1 MSNTI
6 SFTGARLSL
15 PCRSVKPARQLRFG
29 ILGAG
34 RIVAKLCGASRLV
47 HGAKLIAIASR
58 DLERARACAAEFG
71 IAKAYGDYQALL
83 DDPDVDIVFNTLH
96 NGLHCEWSIRAL
108 EAGKHVL
115 CEKPLACTVAEAQR
129 MFAAAHENNR
139 KLMEAFMYRF
149 HPQIAEVKRRLD
161 AGEIGTMLYI
171 RSSYTFHGRERDN
184 PRYWP
189 NAGGGALMDVG
200 CYCVNL
206 SRCFAGSEP
215 TRVLAQA
222 HFDET
227 TDVDLSLN
235 GALVFDNRLTAFF
248 SCSFEAESTWVAE
261 IVGTRGKLVIP
272 HPWLPPQWPAQ
283 FVVTRD
289 SKDEVE
295 RVEADSVPQHVLA
308 PFALEIEH
316 FADCVRND
324 RLPTF
329 PPGTDAERDSLANM
343 RVIEALLESAH
354 KDSTPVKT

>member
-1 MSNTI
+1 VQ
-6 SFTGARLSL
+6 RD
-15 PCRSVKPARQLRFG
+15 RQLRWG

-34 RIVAKLCGASRLV
+34 RIVTKLGEAFRLVQGAKLC
-47 HGAKLIAIASR
+47 AIASR
-58 DLERARACAAEFG
+58 ELERAKSRAAEFD
-71 IAKAYGDYQALL
+71 IAKAYVDYQALL
-83 DDPDVDIVFNTLH
+83 DDPDVDIIFNTLH
-96 NGLHCEWSIRAL
+96 NGLHCEWSIRAI

-129 MFAAAHENNR
+129 MFAAARKNGR

-215 TRVLAQA
+215 TRVVAQA
-222 HFDET
+222 HFDEAT
-227 TDVDLSLN
+227 GVDLTLS
-235 GALVFDNRLTAFF
+235 GALVFDNRLTAHF
-248 SCSFEAESTWVAE
+248 SCSFEAESTWAAE
-261 IVGTRGKLVIP
+261 IVGTKGRLVIP

-283 FVVTRD
+283 FVITRD
-289 SKDEVE
+289 GQDEVV
-295 RVEADSVPQHVLA
+295 RVEADSVAQHAFA

-316 FADCVRND
+316 FTDCVRND
-324 RLPTF
+324 RLPMF
-329 PPGTDAERDSLANM
+329 PPGMDAERDSLANM
-343 RVIEALLESAH
+343 RVIEALLKSAH
-354 KDSTPVKT
+354 GGGDDGAPA

>member
-1 MSNTI
+1 M
-6 SFTGARLSL
+6 
-15 PCRSVKPARQLRFG
+15 LRFG

-34 RIVAKLCGASRLV
+34 RILAKYGPAFTLLKSAELVAV
-47 HGAKLIAIASR
+47 ASR
-58 DLERARACAAEFG
+58 DLERAQAAAQQHGASRACSGYES
-71 IAKAYGDYQALL
+71 LL
-83 DDPDVDIVFNTLH
+83 ADPEIDVVINTLH

-129 MFAAAHENNR
+129 IFAAARENNR

-161 AGEIGTMLYI
+161 AGEIGTILYI
-171 RSSYTFHGRERDN
+171 RSSYTFHGREREN
-184 PRYWP
+184 PRYWA

-206 SRCFAGSEP
+206 SRCLAGGEP
-215 TRVLAQA
+215 TRVVAQA

-227 TDVDLSLN
+227 TDVDLTLS
-235 GALVFDNRLTAFF
+235 GALVFDNRLTAHF
-248 SCSFEAESTWVAE
+248 SCSFEAESTWAAE
-261 IVGTRGKLVIP
+261 IVGTRGRLLIP

-283 FVVTRD
+283 FVITRD
-289 SKDEVE
+289 GKDEVVC
-295 RVEADSVPQHVLA
+295 VEADSVPQHVLA

-316 FADCVRND
+316 FADCVRNN
-324 RLPTF
+324 RPPTF
-329 PPGTDAERDSLANM
+329 PPGIDAERDSLANM

-354 KDSTPVKT
+354 NDSADDKM

>member
-1 MSNTI
+1 M
-6 SFTGARLSL
+6 
-15 PCRSVKPARQLRFG
+15 RFG

-34 RIVAKLCGASRLV
+34 RIVTKLGEAFRLV
-47 HGAKLIAIASR
+47 RGGKLTAIASR
-58 DLERARACAAEFG
+58 ELARARARAAEFD
-71 IAKAYGDYQALL
+71 IANAYGDYQALL

-129 MFAAAHENNR
+129 MFAAARENKR

-161 AGEIGTMLYI
+161 AGEIGTILYI

-215 TRVLAQA
+215 TRVVAQA
-222 HFDET
+222 HFDKT
-227 TDVDLSLN
+227 TDVDLTLS
-235 GALVFDNRLTAFF
+235 GTLVFDDRLTAQF
-248 SCSFEAESTWVAE
+248 SCSFEAESSWAAE
-261 IVGTRGKLVIP
+261 IVGTEGKLVIP

-283 FVVTRD
+283 FVITRD
-289 SKDEVE
+289 GKDEVV
-295 RVEADSVPQHVLA
+295 RVEADSVLQHVLS

-316 FADCVRND
+316 FTDCVRNNH
-324 RLPTF
+324 PPMF
-329 PPGTDAERDSLANM
+329 PPGIDAEQDSLANM
-343 RVIEALLESAH
+343 RVIETLLKSAH
-354 KDSTPVKT
+354 SGA

>member
-1 MSNTI
+1 M
-6 SFTGARLSL
+6 A
-15 PCRSVKPARQLRFG
+15 KPTELRFG

-34 RIVAKLCGASRLV
+34 RIVTKLGGASRLV
-47 HGAKLIAIASR
+47 RGAKLIAIASR
-58 DLERARACAAEFG
+58 DLERARARAAEFG
-71 IAKAYGDYQALL
+71 VGNYQALL
-83 DDPDVDIVFNTLH
+83 DDPEVDVVFNTLH
-96 NGLHCEWSIRAL
+96 NGLHCDWTVRAL
-108 EAGKHVL
+108 ETGKQVI
-115 CEKPLACTVAEAQR
+115 CEKPLACTVAQAQR
-129 MFAAAHENNR
+129 MFAAAHTNNR

-149 HPQIAEVKRRLD
+149 HPQITEVKRRVD
-161 AGEIGTMLYI
+161 AGEIGEPLYL

-206 SRCFAGSEP
+206 SRCLAGSEP
-215 TRVLAQA
+215 TRVMAQA

-227 TDVDLSLN
+227 TDVDLTLN
-235 GALVFDNRLTAFF
+235 GSLVFDNRLTAQF
-248 SCSFEAESTWVAE
+248 SCSFEAENSWAAE
-261 IVGTRGKLVIP
+261 IVGTNGKLAIP

-283 FVVTRD
+283 FVITRD
-289 SKDEVE
+289 GKDEVV

-324 RLPTF
+324 RPPTF

-343 RVIEALLESAH
+343 RVIEALLESARH
-354 KDSTPVKT
+354 DSADVRV

>member
-1 MSNTI
+1 MATAS
-6 SFTGARLSL
+6 R
-15 PCRSVKPARQLRFG
+15 LRFG

-34 RIVAKLCGASRLV
+34 RIVSKLGGASRLV
-47 HGAKLIAIASR
+47 RGAKLIAIASR
-58 DLERARACAAEFG
+58 ELDRARARATEFG
-71 IAKAYGDYQALL
+71 IAKAYGDYQAVL

-129 MFAAAHENNR
+129 MFAAAHKYKR

-149 HPQIAEVKRRLD
+149 HPQIAQVTRRLD
-161 AGEIGTMLYI
+161 AGDIGEPLYI

-184 PRYWP
+184 PRYWA

-206 SRCFAGSEP
+206 SRCLVGSEP
-215 TRVLAQA
+215 TRVMAQA
-222 HFDET
+222 HFDEAA
-227 TDVDLSLN
+227 DVDLTLN
-235 GALVFDNRLTAFF
+235 GTLVFDDRATAQF
-248 SCSFEAESTWVAE
+248 SCSFEAESTWAAE
-261 IVGTRGKLVIP
+261 IIGTNGKLVIP

-283 FVVTRD
+283 FVITRD
-289 SKDEVE
+289 GHDEVV

-324 RLPTF
+324 RPPTF
-329 PPGTDAERDSLANM
+329 PPGTEAERDSLANM

-354 KDSTPVKT
+354 NDSADVKI